1 MGERAPSD
9 ARTARFCA
17 DGPPESRV
25 PAVDDDLGRRL
36 LELLGERGCVEL
48 LAVLELDEPERAA
61 LIGETPASTRV
72 L

>member
-1 MGERAPSD
+1 MARWDGVAGATYSPS
-9 ARTARFCA
+9 
-17 DGPPESRV
+17 V
-25 PAVDDDLGRRL
+25 DDLGRRL

-48 LAVLELDEPERAA
+48 LAVLKLPEPERAA